1 MSELKELVMLLIFYY
16 NRAINVFLLRV
27 IGIQYSPAVFIQ
39 ERRSFRFEVLVDQSK
54 FLESSTHCLTSFF
67 HLLFLRASDSNFPF
81 VSELVQRRKKLK
93 KSQKDDD
100 TKKRYL
106 FLRSFSTEF
115 AERWGYIPY
124 APGGIILT

>member
-1 MSELKELVMLLIFYY
+1 MLLIFYY

-27 IGIQYSPAVFIQ
+27 IGIRYSPAVFIQ

-54 FLESSTHCLTSFF
+54 FLESSTQCLTSFF
-67 HLLFLRASDSNFPF
+67 HPLFLRASDSNFPF

-106 FLRSFSTEF
+106 FLRSFLTKF
-115 AERWGYIPY
+115 AERRGCIPF
-124 APGGIILT
+124 ASGGENFHQKVR